1 MGVDL
6 TIMPQSYRFDEC
18 IVTQHAIQFERDRT
32 LFEAIEKSGQE
43 VDAGMPVTCHFA
55 LTADGETCYGE
66 VTENPYGTPITSMT
80 AGQMHDVLSPHQ
92 MHGSNVWI
100 FAALGA
106 MHRDLHVYLY
116 WH

>member
-6 TIMPQSYRFDEC
+6 TIMPQSYRFSER
-18 IVTQHAIQFERDRT
+18 IVTQHAIQFERDWVIWKA
-32 LFEAIEKSGQE
+32 FEKSGQE
-43 VDAGMPVTCHFA
+43 VPVGMPVTCHFA
-55 LTADGETCYGE
+55 RTADGETCYGE
-66 VTENPYGTPITSMT
+66 VTENPYGDPITSMT
-80 AGQMHDVLSPHQ
+80 AGQMHDVLSTHK

-106 MHRDLHVYLY
+106 MDRDLPVYLY